1 VSADHEGAI
10 QRAFSQQAPSFE
22 DPRYA
27 PIFTAQTKWMFARL
41 VLRTTDVLLDV
52 AAGTGHVARALAP
65 SVRCAVALDATEA
78 MLRQGKAAADRDG
91 LRNVIFLRAD
101 ATALPFP
108 DASFDVIVARYAVHH
123 FASPEGPLAEM
134 IRCLRPGGR
143 IAVADIVA
151 DPDPTVAAA
160 QNHLERLRDPSHT
173 GMLALEDLAALLQAA
188 GLTIVSAETRDV
200 ERALAAW
207 LDQADALA
215 ATRAAIGAELA
226 AELAGGPPTGFR
238 PREVEGEMRFLH
250 RIASVVAA
258 RGNGDPATDAAGAGA
273 A

>member
-1 VSADHEGAI
+1 VSAEHGGAI

-22 DPRYA
+22 DPRFSA
-27 PIFTAQTKWMFARL
+27 IFTAQSEWMFARL
-41 VLRTTDVLLDV
+41 ELRPDDLLLDV

-65 SVRCAVALDATEA
+65 NVRCAVALDATDA
-78 MLRQGKAAADRDG
+78 MITEGKASADRDEA
-91 LRNVIFLRAD
+91 RNVVFVRGD

-108 DASFDVIVARYAVHH
+108 DASFDVIVARYAIHH
-123 FASPEGPLAEM
+123 FEVPEGPLAEM
-134 IRCLRPGGR
+134 IRCLRAGGR
-143 IAVADIVA
+143 IAIADIVA

-173 GMLALEDLAALLQAA
+173 RMLALEDLAALLQAA
-188 GLTIVSAETRDV
+188 GLAIVSAEAREV
-200 ERALAAW
+200 ERPLAAW

-226 AELAGGPPTGFR
+226 AELAGGAATGFR
-238 PREVEGEMRFLH
+238 PREVDGEMRFIH

-258 RGNGDPATDAAGAGA
+258 RD
-273 A
+273 